1 MMTSLQ
7 ARSPLSPQLS
17 RINLISLH
25 QKSILKVYF
34 FHPCSWT
41 GQTPEDDLEVSLT
54 EGGLGI
60 LVLYIYPRSLCSF
73 RFTGCSKLLA
83 CTQVF
88 IRSHPKA
95 RQHSADSP
103 ASHIKQHCP
112 STSFLQISKSF
123 SSPSY
128 PLASD
133 VLTAQAITCALQRPA
148 EWCVHSPVHLPAAS
162 PFPMCLFPSCASKP
176 AHIPTALRISLSSA
190 QSQAAVLFLFFF
202 LPPKSFPQNLLGKK
216 KKSTPSLSLLC

>member
-1 MMTSLQ
+1 MTSLQ

-112 STSFLQISKSF
+112 STSSKSRNPSLHLPTHWPPMSSLPRPSPVPCRGPQNGVSTPQYTFLQ
-123 SSPSY
+123 
-128 PLASD
+128 PLHFQCVCFPP
-133 VLTAQAITCALQRPA
+133 VLPNLPIFPL
-148 EWCVHSPVHLPAAS
+148 HSE
-162 PFPMCLFPSCASKP
+162 
-176 AHIPTALRISLSSA
+176 
-190 QSQAAVLFLFFF
+190 
-202 LPPKSFPQNLLGKK
+202 
-216 KKSTPSLSLLC
+216 